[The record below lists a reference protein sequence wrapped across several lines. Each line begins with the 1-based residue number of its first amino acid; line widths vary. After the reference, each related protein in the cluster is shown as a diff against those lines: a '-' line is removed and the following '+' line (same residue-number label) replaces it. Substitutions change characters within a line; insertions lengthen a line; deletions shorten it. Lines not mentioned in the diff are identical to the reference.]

1 MSKKE
6 SCYFSYFL
14 LKKKKKIEWSACLAF
29 AALWISLHMEDLD
42 FRQMRFAKRHIRL
55 VEVQL
60 TLLCSK
66 GQVSRE
72 TPATHPQPAADFMQF
87 SFAFFWPAI
96 PILSL
101 HKNST
106 LWHLMNK
113 TTPWPENEL
122 SMYSDFLLGGAPFH
136 FSAYQQLDLC
146 PLLTRRVFAAGDSEV
161 GRQEDQTWNREMWL
175 DFAVSLNILPLQNG
189 NKNYLDK

>member
-1 MSKKE
+1 
-6 SCYFSYFL
+6 
-14 LKKKKKIEWSACLAF
+14 
-29 AALWISLHMEDLD
+29 MEDLD
-42 FRQMRFAKRHIRL
+42 FRQMRFAKRHMRL

-60 TLLCSK
+60 TLTCSK

-72 TPATHPQPAADFMQF
+72 TPATEPQPAADFMQF

-113 TTPWPENEL
+113 TTPWPEHKL
-122 SMYSDFLLGGAPFH
+122 STYSDSLLGGAPFH
-136 FSAYQQLDLC
+136 CSAYQQLGLC
-146 PLLTRRVFAAGDSEV
+146 HLLTWRVFAAEDSEV
-161 GRQEDQTWNREMWL
+161 GWQGDQTGNQEMVL
-175 DFAVSLNILPLQNG
+175 YSAVSLNILPLQNG
-189 NKNYLDK
+189 NKHYFDK

>member
-1 MSKKE
+1 
-6 SCYFSYFL
+6 
-14 LKKKKKIEWSACLAF
+14 
-29 AALWISLHMEDLD
+29 MEDLD

-101 HKNST
+101 HKNSI

-113 TTPWPENEL
+113 TTPWPEHEL

-136 FSAYQQLDLC
+136 FSAYQRLDMC

-161 GRQEDQTWNREMWL
+161 GWQEDRTWNQEMWL
-175 DFAVSLNILPLQNG
+175 DSAVSLNILPLQSR